1 MSREGGIA
9 LGVGF
14 GEGVDAGVGLVEVV
28 HEIHGD
34 DQMQDE
40 LLRSSRG
47 NHVAPHL

>member
-28 HEIHGD
+28 HEIHG
-34 DQMQDE
+34 
-40 LLRSSRG
+40 
-47 NHVAPHL
+47 